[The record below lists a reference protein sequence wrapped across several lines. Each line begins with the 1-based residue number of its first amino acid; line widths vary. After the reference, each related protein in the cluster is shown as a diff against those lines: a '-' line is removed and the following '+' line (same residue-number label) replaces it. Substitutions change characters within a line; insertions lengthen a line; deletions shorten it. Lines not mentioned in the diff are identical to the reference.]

1 MKEEEKT
8 EPSCVKIESGIA
20 PNHGLVLGFYLSYC
34 ILSDYFEMCLYI
46 VEQEFCFLLCYC
58 SSGTA
63 VGVVIKMKFQFLKF
77 RILTAV

>member
-34 ILSDYFEMCLYI
+34 ILSDYFEMCY
-46 VEQEFCFLLCYC
+46 VLLNKSFVSFYA
-58 SSGTA
+58 TVLQA
-63 VGVVIKMKFQFLKF
+63 QL
-77 RILTAV
+77 